1 MGAPARKLLVAH
13 DSHLFS
19 YSHSKSNKKRY
30 NDVFNFAMIKKIFQI
45 GGGILAL
52 IICSATNIM
61 AADISIIGTWRLI
74 SMKSRDTITGIES
87 NTWGE
92 NPLGFI
98 TYTAGGRMSAILTN
112 ANRSITANSAGSAST
127 EEQAMLF
134 RNSFAYAGRY
144 TLTSDGVIHH
154 VDIAADP
161 TWTAKD
167 QIRFTRIKGTKLII
181 SSPPIKSVTSQNP
194 IEFSVV
200 WERIE

>member
-1 MGAPARKLLVAH
+1 
-13 DSHLFS
+13 
-19 YSHSKSNKKRY
+19 
-30 NDVFNFAMIKKIFQI
+30 MIKDFVKI
-45 GGGILAL
+45 GGGILALTL

-61 AADISIIGTWRLI
+61 AAEINIIGTWRLI

-112 ANRSITANSAGSAST
+112 ANRSISADSAGSAST

-134 RNSFAYAGRY
+134 RNSFSYAGRY
-144 TLTSDGVIHH
+144 TLTNNGVIHH

-161 TWTAKD
+161 TWMAKD
-167 QIRFTRIKGTKLII
+167 QIRFTRIEGTKLII

>member
-1 MGAPARKLLVAH
+1 MIK
-13 DSHLFS
+13 HLF
-19 YSHSKSNKKRY
+19 R
-30 NDVFNFAMIKKIFQI
+30 V

-52 IICSATNIM
+52 IVCFATDIL

-87 NTWGE
+87 STWGE

-112 ANRSITANSAGSAST
+112 PNRSISVESAGSAST

-161 TWTAKD
+161 TWMAKD
-167 QIRFTRIKGTKLII
+167 QIRFARIEGTKLII
-181 SSPPIKSVTSQNP
+181 SSPPIRSVTSQNP

-200 WERIE
+200 RERAE

>member
-1 MGAPARKLLVAH
+1 
-13 DSHLFS
+13 
-19 YSHSKSNKKRY
+19 
-30 NDVFNFAMIKKIFQI
+30 MIKDFVKI

-61 AADISIIGTWRLI
+61 AAEINIIGTWRLI
-74 SMKSRDTITGIES
+74 SMKSRDNITGIES

-112 ANRSITANSAGSAST
+112 ANRSISADSAGSAST

-144 TLTSDGVIHH
+144 TLTNNGVIHH

-161 TWTAKD
+161 TWMAKD
-167 QIRFTRIKGTKLII
+167 QIRFARIEGTKLII

>member
-1 MGAPARKLLVAH
+1 
-13 DSHLFS
+13 
-19 YSHSKSNKKRY
+19 
-30 NDVFNFAMIKKIFQI
+30 MIKDFVKI
-45 GGGILAL
+45 GGGIFALTL

-61 AADISIIGTWRLI
+61 AAEISIIGTWRLI
-74 SMKSRDTITGIES
+74 SMKSRDNITGIES

-112 ANRSITANSAGSAST
+112 ANRSISADSAGSAST

-144 TLTSDGVIHH
+144 TLTNNGVIHH

-161 TWTAKD
+161 TWMAKD
-167 QIRFTRIKGTKLII
+167 QIRFARIEGTKLII

>member
-1 MGAPARKLLVAH
+1 
-13 DSHLFS
+13 
-19 YSHSKSNKKRY
+19 
-30 NDVFNFAMIKKIFQI
+30 MIKDFVKI

-61 AADISIIGTWRLI
+61 AAEINIIGTWRLI

-112 ANRSITANSAGSAST
+112 ANRSISADSAGSASI

-134 RNSFAYAGRY
+134 RNSFAYAGHIGAGRH
-144 TLTSDGVIHH
+144 S
-154 VDIAADP
+154 
-161 TWTAKD
+161 
-167 QIRFTRIKGTKLII
+167 R
-181 SSPPIKSVTSQNP
+181 
-194 IEFSVV
+194 
-200 WERIE
+200 